1 MKTIE
6 ISDEVYELL
15 QVMKENSVEDLTEED
30 VIKFMIHQISMDIE
44 QGVI

>member
-6 ISDEVYELL
+6 ISDDAYELI
-15 QVMKENSVEDLTEED
+15 QIMKQNSIEEVTDDD

-44 QGVI
+44 NGVL